1 MPFWFMND
9 ALETEEKPK
18 KGSRAREDYLEQ
30 ISTLIE
36 EKGYARVVDIAQNLN
51 ISQASVTGMIQRMD
65 SDGLVSYEKY
75 RGVILTAEGEKIATA
90 IIKRHKSLT
99 EFFNLFGLNDD
110 ETYQDIEGMEH
121 HMNPNT
127 LRTIQALTDELQR
140 QPALLS
146 RVKDKVSAK
155 SQ

>member
-30 ISTLIE
+30 ISTLIK

-99 EFFNLFGLNDD
+99 EFFNLFGLNDE

-146 RVKDKVSAK
+146 RVRDKVSAK
-155 SQ
+155 S

>member
-30 ISTLIE
+30 ISTLIK

-99 EFFNLFGLNDD
+99 EFFNLFGLNDE

-140 QPALLS
+140 QPALLT
-146 RVKDKVSAK
+146 RVRDKVSAK
-155 SQ
+155 S

>member
-9 ALETEEKPK
+9 ALETEQKPK

-99 EFFNLFGLNDD
+99 EFFNLFGLNDE

-146 RVKDKVSAK
+146 RVRDKVSAK
-155 SQ
+155 S

>member
-1 MPFWFMND
+1 MTP
-9 ALETEEKPK
+9 LKLK
-18 KGSRAREDYLEQ
+18 KSQKGSRAREDYLEQ

-99 EFFNLFGLNDD
+99 EFFNLFGLNDK

-146 RVKDKVSAK
+146 RVRDKVSAK
-155 SQ
+155 S

>member
-1 MPFWFMND
+1 MPFWFMNN

>member
-1 MPFWFMND
+1 MPFLFMND

-99 EFFNLFGLNDD
+99 EFFNLFGLNDE

-140 QPALLS
+140 QPSLLS
-146 RVKDKVSAK
+146 RVRDKVSAK
-155 SQ
+155 S